1 MKNSTDNSKYNFDDL
16 VRTRLREILTS
27 RNWSV
32 SRFAS
37 RYVEK
42 YADRY
47 SKMEAP
53 STSTARKLVED
64 ETHNMSEKE
73 SLVLDDLF
81 QQEFYQMWLDEQKRI
96 LIEKHE
102 NYALR
107 NNLSL
112 QDNEKETID
121 SETLFRSRISS
132 VNKNSDCLTVDDIA
146 GLIRRYLNVKTSQPF
161 VVFSTGDSMLES
173 VLRNTLPD
181 IKIRS
186 PRYLTESDLNEFE
199 IYVCS
204 IAHQVD
210 EIDYELFL
218 SEGIRL
224 AKEGRKVILG
234 VIVSFNDDIKNLL
247 SKYEQRVIALSL
259 PWSIFTIRSW
269 LKTPNVKTLSFKNK
283 QSILRCLRVRPELPE
298 VFKEMLASCL
308 ESKWVRWPDI
318 SEDGA
323 WMKFFDKLY
332 RELEAVL
339 SDKTLSDT
347 LGRLIRSKVPE
358 NWLMPE
364 CNRISLLRAITVFD
378 EWKIQKDNKIAKAV
392 ENTKFDILRITG
404 NVPEKSYDEW
414 KDWLDRQ
421 YNFCLVDY
429 EYDALLDVVMT
440 IEKHKKL
447 KDSIE

>member
-1 MKNSTDNSKYNFDDL
+1 MKNSKDNSKYNFDDL
-16 VRTRLREILTS
+16 VRTRLREILSS

-64 ETHNMSEKE
+64 DTHSMSEKE

-102 NYALR
+102 KYALMS
-107 NNLSL
+107 NLSL
-112 QDNEKETID
+112 QDNEKEAID
-121 SETLFRSRISS
+121 SENLFRSRIGN
-132 VNKNSDCLTVDDIA
+132 VNKNSQYLTVDDIA

-161 VVFSTGDSMLES
+161 VVFSTGDAMLES

-181 IKIRS
+181 IKIRP
-186 PRYLTESDLNEFE
+186 PRWLKDTDHNEFE
-199 IYVCS
+199 TYVCS

-218 SEGIRL
+218 SEGIKL
-224 AKEGRKVILG
+224 AKEGRKIILG
-234 VIVSFNDDIKNLL
+234 VIISFNEDIKNLL
-247 SKYEQRVIALSL
+247 SKYEQKVIALSL
-259 PWSIFTIRSW
+259 PWSDFTIRSW

-283 QSILRCLRVRPELPE
+283 QSILRCLKVRPELPE
-298 VFKEMLASCL
+298 VFKDMVVTCI

-323 WMKFFDKLY
+323 WMRYLDKLY

-339 SDKTLSDT
+339 SDKTLSET
-347 LGRLIRSKVPE
+347 LDRLIKSKVPE

-364 CNRISLLRAITVFD
+364 CNRSSLLRAITVFD
-378 EWKIQKDNKIAKAV
+378 EWKIQKDNEIVKAV

-404 NVPEKSYDEW
+404 NVPEKSNEEW

-429 EYDALLDVVMT
+429 EYDALLDMAMT
-440 IEKHKKL
+440 IEKHQKL
-447 KDSIE
+447 